1 MGYLESISLHRIA
14 PREVSGGDTVAD
26 LIDHAFSAY
35 NAGRLRELCSVFT
48 RKFLEPDCTVG
59 LTLSGALTPA
69 GLGMS
74 CLIPL
79 IQSGFVDW
87 IVSTGANLYHDT
99 HFALDLP
106 LHQSRPNL
114 DDLALRHND
123 VIRIYDIVFDY
134 KTLLDTDSFYRE
146 LIRDE
151 VFARPMGTA
160 EFHFQVGRYL
170 HGRARKLSR
179 PSHSLLAAAYEAAV
193 PIYTS
198 SPGDSSIGMNLAA
211 SSLSGGKL
219 QIDALRDVNETA
231 AIVYNA
237 KRDGGKSAV
246 LILGG
251 GSPKNFIL
259 QTEPQIQE
267 VLGLS
272 ESGHDYFLQVTD
284 ARPDTGGLSG
294 ATASEAMTWG
304 KVDPD
309 TLPDSVT
316 CYTDSTIALPLLTA
330 YARARHAPRPLR
342 RLYEQLPELYE
353 TIRLE
358 YEERLRQK
366 DKQPGVRD
374 RHS

>member
-1 MGYLESISLHRIA
+1 MIE
-14 PREVSGGDTVAD
+14 
-26 LIDHAFSAY
+26 
-35 NAGRLRELCSVFT
+35 
-48 RKFLEPDCTVG
+48 
-59 LTLSGALTPA
+59 
-69 GLGMS
+69 
-74 CLIPL
+74 
-79 IQSGFVDW
+79 SGFVDW

-114 DDLALRHND
+114 DDLALRQND

-160 EFHFQVGRYL
+160 EFHHEVGRYL
-170 HGRARKLSR
+170 HGRQETRPAFAQPARR
-179 PSHSLLAAAYEAAV
+179 SLMGRRADLHLEPRRQLDRHEPRRRQPARRKAPDRHPARRQR
-193 PIYTS
+193 
-198 SPGDSSIGMNLAA
+198 DRRHR
-211 SSLSGGKL
+211 L
-219 QIDALRDVNETA
+219 QRQAQWRQVG
-231 AIVYNA
+231 
-237 KRDGGKSAV
+237 R

-342 RLYEQLPELYE
+342 RLYDQIPQDL
-353 TIRLE
+353 RDDQLE
-358 YEERLRQK
+358 YEQRLRESG
-366 DKQPGVRD
+366 KQPGVRD
-374 RHS
+374 RHA

>member
-1 MGYLESISLHRIA
+1 MGYLESISVHRIA
-14 PREVSGGDTVAD
+14 PREVSGAETVAD

-35 NAGRLRELCSVFT
+35 NAGRLRELCTVFT

-114 DDLALRHND
+114 DDLALRQND

-160 EFHFQVGRYL
+160 EFHHQVGRYL
-170 HGRARKLSR
+170 HGRDQTAGSAFQQPAGR
-179 PSHSLLAAAYEAAV
+179 
-193 PIYTS
+193 
-198 SPGDSSIGMNLAA
+198 G
-211 SSLSGGKL
+211 
-219 QIDALRDVNETA
+219 LRGRRADLHV
-231 AIVYNA
+231 
-237 KRDGGKSAV
+237 
-246 LILGG
+246 
-251 GSPKNFIL
+251 
-259 QTEPQIQE
+259 EP
-267 VLGLS
+267 
-272 ESGHDYFLQVTD
+272 
-284 ARPDTGGLSG
+284 
-294 ATASEAMTWG
+294 
-304 KVDPD
+304 
-309 TLPDSVT
+309 
-316 CYTDSTIALPLLTA
+316 
-330 YARARHAPRPLR
+330 R
-342 RLYEQLPELYE
+342 RQL
-353 TIRLE
+353 
-358 YEERLRQK
+358 
-366 DKQPGVRD
+366 D
-374 RHS
+374 RHEPRGLEPARRKAPDRYASRRQRNRRHRL